1 MPTIHCI
8 DVGLALTAALIN
20 SAFVLLILTRTSLAE
35 VYISFLLNCLTA
47 VIWTYGDFMV
57 LVTGDRF
64 WFYFSLIGTG
74 MVPAVMFHFISALA
88 GRTDTKRWIA
98 TGYIL
103 CFPLALSSPVAL
115 RHSDIRAFV
124 DGRSWNV
131 LFLILF
137 FSSFLA
143 SVFILKAA
151 IREARSKSDKSR
163 FRYVLI
169 AVWIACFSG
178 ATDLLQ
184 IFNVPIPP
192 LGHMGAVIYTSVLAA
207 GVYKHRIAY
216 DLLVE
221 MRTKLDMLHE
231 LSAGITHELR
241 NPLSSIK
248 GAVSLLNDR
257 LGNLTADKSR
267 EYLDLISEEVERLNG
282 ILTNFRSLVR
292 PIKISKEPLIV
303 NDVIEKTVMLMR
315 MGENSP
321 KIELSLSP
329 EMPLCTSD
337 PQTLRQVF
345 INLIQNAH
353 EACGP
358 EGRLHIA
365 THYIPP
371 SIRISFTDSGRG
383 IPAEILSKVFEPF
396 VSTKA
401 NGMGLGLSICR
412 RLVDLNGGTI
422 EAANEG
428 GGACFTIHLPAG
440 TDYSSSLLA

>member
-115 RHSDIRAFV
+115 RHSGIRAFV

-151 IREARSKSDKSR
+151 IREARSKSDRSR
-163 FRYVLI
+163 V
-169 AVWIACFSG
+169 
-178 ATDLLQ
+178 
-184 IFNVPIPP
+184 
-192 LGHMGAVIYTSVLAA
+192 
-207 GVYKHRIAY
+207 
-216 DLLVE
+216 
-221 MRTKLDMLHE
+221 
-231 LSAGITHELR
+231 
-241 NPLSSIK
+241 
-248 GAVSLLNDR
+248 
-257 LGNLTADKSR
+257 
-267 EYLDLISEEVERLNG
+267 
-282 ILTNFRSLVR
+282 
-292 PIKISKEPLIV
+292 
-303 NDVIEKTVMLMR
+303 
-315 MGENSP
+315 
-321 KIELSLSP
+321 
-329 EMPLCTSD
+329 
-337 PQTLRQVF
+337 
-345 INLIQNAH
+345 
-353 EACGP
+353 
-358 EGRLHIA
+358 
-365 THYIPP
+365 
-371 SIRISFTDSGRG
+371 
-383 IPAEILSKVFEPF
+383 
-396 VSTKA
+396 
-401 NGMGLGLSICR
+401 
-412 RLVDLNGGTI
+412 
-422 EAANEG
+422 
-428 GGACFTIHLPAG
+428 
-440 TDYSSSLLA
+440 